1 MNWNVE
7 LEATCSALGTFDGSR
22 YLKDDDCLE
31 CVKDLI
37 RFLRRDDDSHTL
49 RRSLGQIGVVK
60 TDLIPILRDYHN
72 EEELFDMC
80 LRLMVSF
87 TFSPY
92 IDRIPVFFYKI
103 GSAFVPLLVLRHRA

>member
-92 IDRIPVFFYKI
+92 NDRIPVFFDNN
-103 GSAFVPLLVLRHRA
+103 R